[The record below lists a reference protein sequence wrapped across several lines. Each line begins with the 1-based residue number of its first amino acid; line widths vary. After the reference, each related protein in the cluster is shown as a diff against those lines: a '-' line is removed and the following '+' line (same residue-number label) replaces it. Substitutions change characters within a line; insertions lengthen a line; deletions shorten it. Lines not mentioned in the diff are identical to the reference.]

1 MYNAG
6 NRTRSAA
13 ASINYVISVWSAH
26 ARLRAFS
33 ILFFFSIRAPLP
45 SSNGFGRQNPFKSYA
60 AVKTPARSP
69 NACMYGKR
77 CTIIECV
84 QYARILRVQY

>member
-1 MYNAG
+1 MQVTERDPQPRRLIMLYPYGPHAL
-6 NRTRSAA
+6 
-13 ASINYVISVWSAH
+13 VSVHS
-26 ARLRAFS
+26 RFY
-33 ILFFFSIRAPLP
+33 FFFSIRAPLP

-84 QYARILRVQY
+84 QYARVLRVQY